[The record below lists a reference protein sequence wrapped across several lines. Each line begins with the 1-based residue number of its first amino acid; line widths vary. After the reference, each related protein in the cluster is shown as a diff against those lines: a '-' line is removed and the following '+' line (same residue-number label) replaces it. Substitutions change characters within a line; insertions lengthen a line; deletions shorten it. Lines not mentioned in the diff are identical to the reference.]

1 MNLANVWSVLEHVN
15 YVPQLQLTPR
25 VQLCLLSIRVAGV
38 LLFSFNLANL
48 VFRALTNWFTRKSLL
63 AFGFFAAASLAI

>member
-1 MNLANVWSVLEHVN
+1 MNLTNVWSVLEHVN

-25 VQLCLLSIRVAGV
+25 VQLFTQYTRGRCVIV
-38 LLFSFNLANL
+38 LIYLGKSR
-48 VFRALTNWFTRKSLL
+48 FRALKNWFTRKSLL

>member
-25 VQLCLLSIRVAGV
+25 VQLFTQHRVAGV
-38 LLFSFNLANL
+38 LLFSFNFANL